1 MTTPTKPTPHAPT
14 PHAQPASQ
22 PASHSPA
29 PIIEARSLTKH
40 FGGTRQLFMRAPTV
54 YAVNE
59 VSFAVQAGET
69 FAIVGESG
77 CGKSTLG
84 RLLLRLIDS
93 TDGRVF
99 YQGKDITHEQGA
111 PLRRLRREMQ
121 IIFQDPFASL
131 NPGMT
136 IGKIVGE
143 PIALHGLAHDSAGHR
158 ERVAT
163 AAHGR
168 PATGLREPLPARI
181 LRRPAATDRH
191 RARIGR

>member
-1 MTTPTKPTPHAPT
+1 
-14 PHAQPASQ
+14 
-22 PASHSPA
+22 
-29 PIIEARSLTKH
+29 
-40 FGGTRQLFMRAPTV
+40 
-54 YAVNE
+54 
-59 VSFAVQAGET
+59 QAGET

-93 TDGRVF
+93 TDGRVI

-136 IGKIVGE
+136 IGKIV
-143 PIALHGLAHDSAGHR
+143 
-158 ERVAT
+158 
-163 AAHGR
+163 
-168 PATGLREPLPARI
+168 
-181 LRRPAATDRH
+181 
-191 RARIGR
+191 

>member
-40 FGGTRQLFMRAPTV
+40 FGGTRQFFMRTPTV
-54 YAVNE
+54 HAVNE

-111 PLRRLRREMQ
+111 PLRRLRREVRT
-121 IIFQDPFASL
+121 L
-131 NPGMT
+131 T
-136 IGKIVGE
+136 E
-143 PIALHGLAHDSAGHR
+143 ER
-158 ERVAT
+158 E
-163 AAHGR
+163 
-168 PATGLREPLPARI
+168 I
-181 LRRPAATDRH
+181 LRKAAAFFAKQDSESR
-191 RARIGR
+191 R